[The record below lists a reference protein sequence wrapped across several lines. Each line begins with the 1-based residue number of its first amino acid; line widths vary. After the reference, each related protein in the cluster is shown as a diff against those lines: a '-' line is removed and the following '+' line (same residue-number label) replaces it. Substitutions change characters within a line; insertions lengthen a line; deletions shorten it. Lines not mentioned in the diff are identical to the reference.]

1 MSKILKV
8 ILPIIFIA
16 AGVGIAAMMI
26 SNPVKPKHQAVP
38 ELVEL
43 VDVMTAEMSNR
54 QIVIEAK
61 GTVIPAKQIVVTP
74 QLSGKI
80 ISMSPKLVPGGVFR
94 RGDQIIAIDPRDYEI
109 ALEASQERVADAIY
123 RLKMEKGQAA
133 VAQQEWKLLEDSV
146 PTTEEGKELALRKPQ
161 IEKAE
166 ASLKAAKS
174 GVRKAEINL
183 SRTRITAPFNSIVLT
198 ENVDMGQV
206 VGPQSQVAMLA
217 GTDVYWIQ
225 VSVPVE
231 YLSKINIPK
240 RMGQKGSE
248 ADLII
253 RSGSLEIKRKGY
265 VVRLL
270 GDIEKAGRLARLL
283 VAVEDPMLLKNGA
296 SDEQP
301 LLLGSFVE
309 VNIFGEELE
318 NIYVL
323 PRKAMRDV
331 EETVAGEGINNEW
344 LWVVD
349 EDSRLRF
356 KEVEVAWRLK
366 NEVFVSSGLEGGET
380 IITNSIPTPIEGLKV
395 EIKKK

>member
-8 ILPIIFIA
+8 ILPIVFIA
-16 AGVGIAAMMI
+16 IGLGAAAMMI
-26 SNPVKPKHQAVP
+26 NNPVKPKHQEVP

-43 VDVMTAEMSNR
+43 VDVMTAELSNR
-54 QIVIEAK
+54 QIIITAK
-61 GTVIPAKQIVVTP
+61 GTVIPAKQIMVTP

-80 ISMSPKLVPGGVFR
+80 IKMSPKLVPGGVFR
-94 RGDQIIAIDPRDYEI
+94 KGDELIAIDPRDYEI

-133 VAQQEWKLLEDSV
+133 VALQEWNLLEDSV

-174 GVRKAEINL
+174 TVRKAEINL
-183 SRTRITAPFNSIVLT
+183 SRTRIKAPFNAIVLS

-206 VGPQSQVAMLA
+206 VGPQSQVAALA
-217 GTDVYWIQ
+217 GTDVYWVQ
-225 VSVPVE
+225 VAVPVE
-231 YLSKINIPK
+231 YLSRINIPK

-248 ADLII
+248 AELII
-253 RSGSLEIKRKGY
+253 RSGSLEIKRTGY

-283 VAVEDPMLLKNGA
+283 VAVEDPMLLKNNK
-296 SDEQP
+296 EEELP

-309 VNIFGEELE
+309 VNIKGEELE

-323 PRKAMRDV
+323 PRKALRDV
-331 EETVAGEGINNEW
+331 EEKVAGEGYNKEW
-344 LWVVD
+344 IWVIDD
-349 EDSRLRF
+349 ESRLRF
-356 KEVEVAWRLK
+356 KQVDVAWRMK
-366 NEVFVSSGLEGGET
+366 DEVFVSAGLEGDET

-395 EIKKK
+395 EINK